1 MYILQK
7 SYLFVIVRNRREPK
21 AKREQAAT
29 GGGHTDVTPGQ
40 EEREF
45 SMGYRGANRCREQA
59 EGQGKRGVT
68 RM

>member
-45 SMGYRGANRCREQA
+45 SMG
-59 EGQGKRGVT
+59 V
-68 RM
+68 